1 MDEKTIEELK
11 RSGHK
16 VAGDGISPQGD
27 ALLSVDGGML
37 TYPEVDA
44 LLEKDRKAKK

>member
-11 RSGHK
+11 RRGHK
-16 VAGDGISPQGD
+16 VAGDGLSPH
-27 ALLSVDGGML
+27 
-37 TYPEVDA
+37 PEVDA